1 MRFQFSLRLVRL
13 CALSFALVL
22 PLGALADGRPGPSW
36 RNTLTAAYAWQ
47 GESDL
52 NGGGNFRVDRGV
64 LEFKTATRLGPRWFA
79 GISFGY
85 GEDRYRFNDT
95 TTGFSPWQ
103 DIRTLQFG
111 LPLRYLVNSQW
122 VFFGLPV
129 LRFSA
134 EDGAS
139 LSDGDEYGVIAGAS
153 YRFNDRLSVGPGL
166 GVFRGIGNE
175 EDLFPV
181 LFINWRMTDTLS
193 LETGRGLA
201 ATRGPGLA
209 LKWRPLDRW
218 EFGLA
223 ARYEKYRFR
232 VDDSAGSIG
241 QDKSVP
247 IIATAGWRS
256 GPVFSV
262 TALAGVES
270 SGILRLENSDGVFI
284 AEQSYSTAPI
294 AGLVAS
300 FQF

>member
-1 MRFQFSLRLVRL
+1 MGLYSLSRL
-13 CALSFALVL
+13 ALFF
-22 PLGALADGRPGPSW
+22 GALIVLTLPVAGKADSKPAATW
-36 RNTLTAAYAWQ
+36 RSTLTAAYAWQ
-47 GESDL
+47 GDSDF
-52 NGGGNFRVDRGV
+52 NEGGRFRVDRGV
-64 LEFKTATRLGPRWFA
+64 VEFKASTRITRRLFGGFS
-79 GISFGY
+79 IGY
-85 GEDRYRFNDT
+85 GEDRYRFSDT
-95 TTGFSPWQ
+95 ANNFSPWQ

-111 LPLRYLVNSQW
+111 LPLRYLVNDKW

-129 LRFSA
+129 LRYAA

-139 LSDGDEYGVIAGAS
+139 LSDGREYGLIAGAS
-153 YRFNDRLSVGPGL
+153 YRFNAQLSIGPGL
-166 GVFRGIGNE
+166 GGFRGIGGEN
-175 EDLFPV
+175 DPFPV
-181 LFINWRMTDTLS
+181 LFIDWRMTETLS

-232 VDDSAGSIG
+232 LADTASNIG

-256 GPVFSV
+256 SPAFRI
-262 TALAGVES
+262 TALAGVEA
-270 SGILRLENSDGVFI
+270 SGVLRLENSAGTFI

-294 AGLVAS
+294 AGVVAS